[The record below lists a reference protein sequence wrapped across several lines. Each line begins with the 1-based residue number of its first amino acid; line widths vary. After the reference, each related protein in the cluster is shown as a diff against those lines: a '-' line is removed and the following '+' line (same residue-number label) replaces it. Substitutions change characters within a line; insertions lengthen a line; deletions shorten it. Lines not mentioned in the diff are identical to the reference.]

1 MASNPLVAKAAQD
14 MVASQKRH
22 PPSVRTIISDIGM
35 SSRFLELSVEV
46 LMGSNEQECD
56 LL

>member
-1 MASNPLVAKAAQD
+1 MACYPLVSEVAQD

-22 PPSVRTIISDIGM
+22 SPSVRTIISDIGM